1 MIDSIIEFIIML
13 IFDPL
18 GSKFDDAD
26 RKLKQNPRKGLRI
39 FLRIL
44 LYTAFVAIFVGLY
57 FVLYGLLNGY

>member
-1 MIDSIIEFIIML
+1 MIDSIIEFIMTL
-13 IFDPL
+13 IFAPL
-18 GSKFDDAD
+18 ESKFDDAD

-44 LYTAFVAIFVGLY
+44 LYTVFVAIFAGLY

>member
-13 IFDPL
+13 IFAPL
-18 GSKFDDAD
+18 EPKFDDAD
-26 RKLKQNPRKGLRI
+26 RKLKQNSHKGLRI

-44 LYTAFVAIFVGLY
+44 LYAAFVAVFAGLY